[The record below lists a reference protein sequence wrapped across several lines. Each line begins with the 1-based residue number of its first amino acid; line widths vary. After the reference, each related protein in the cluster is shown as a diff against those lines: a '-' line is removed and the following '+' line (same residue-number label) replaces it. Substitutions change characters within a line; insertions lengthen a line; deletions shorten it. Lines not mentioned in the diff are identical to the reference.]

1 MKHTIKKYLTILL
14 LLGLSCK
21 VTACSND
28 KPFDETEI
36 PPHLKP
42 GEGEKPDVDYYP
54 KNEGTTRLVS
64 YNVGIFS
71 KYTDSYQMVADMMT
85 EAKARHR
92 GYQRTRQLH
101 GTHDARLPAQEV
113 RRTDGTGLE
122 LQFLPRHGPSGRRL
136 WRRHRLPRE
145 THPDIL
151 RCAAEGATAPNRA

>member
-85 EAKARHR
+85 EAKADIV
-92 GYQRTRQLH
+92 GISEL
-101 GTHDARLPAQEV
+101 DVARYA
-113 RRTDGTGLE
+113 
-122 LQFLPRHGPSGRRL
+122 
-136 WRRHRLPRE
+136 
-145 THPDIL
+145 
-151 RCAAEGATAPNRA
+151 RCASSSSRSSPN